1 MTQINGIV
9 SGLDTASIV
18 SQLRA
23 LALRPVQQLEARQAA
38 LQSRSSA
45 WDAFSAKFMD
55 LRAAAQ
61 TVVQQLDKRPA
72 LVTTSDYTL
81 LGVQV
86 TGSPEVG
93 SHTIRVQALAR
104 GQESLSQ
111 SFAAVDTPVV
121 GAGTLRL
128 RAGIGADD
136 HDVNGATRL
145 SALNNGAGVTP
156 GTIRITDR
164 SGASAV
170 IDLSGDVTL
179 QEVLDDISGSAG
191 VRVTAR
197 LNENGNGLLI
207 QDDTGSTNGALKIED
222 VTGTAAAGLGVATG
236 AAGVTANRVVGTDL
250 DPVYAVAIDSAH
262 NTLTQIRDAINA
274 LNGPFS
280 ASIVND
286 GTAGTPYRLALV
298 SKSTGATG
306 RVDLSSTADP
316 VVNEL
321 VGTGDGTSGQAL
333 GDFKLA
339 GGPLAAASD
348 VTALTVNGSSFDVR
362 ALGGKT
368 GVGSE
373 AEIDPATG
381 KIQFF
386 VDGVAANVTGEIRAS
401 YAPKALSF
409 TTAQSA
415 QDAQIQVGTTSPQT
429 FTSRTN
435 LFNQALPGLTMNLL
449 SANPD
454 KTVEVIVQPNV
465 NAAGDAVK
473 KYIDAFNAIVT
484 AVNAQNTYDTEK
496 SQKGGP
502 LFGDALLSTAMSQV
516 AQSVTAAVDGLPA
529 SANSIFQVGVKAGTR
544 GTLEVDAAALQ
555 DALTNRYDDV
565 RNVFLRTTNAARG
578 ATVSATSTAAG
589 YDAADAV
596 NGETSSTAF
605 GPGAG
610 EGWMDDTP
618 GVFPD
623 AMTFRF
629 SSARTLVKAVVRTVD
644 GPGQTAATT
653 GIRDYDLQALR
664 QGGDPAVE
672 ADWLTL
678 TSVRN
683 NTQGVRTH
691 LFTAVA
697 ERLRLK
703 ILATNAADGRSRVVE
718 LEAHES
724 SGSAS
729 RTGALI
735 DHLTDSTTGLFAQAH
750 AQTKDQITQIGDR
763 IDAANARVDR
773 DMARLE
779 KQFQQMEKALSQLQ
793 GMSQSLNALLG
804 IATTSSASSLKTSSN

>member
-23 LALRPVQQLEARQAA
+23 LALQPVQQLETRKAD
-38 LQSRSSA
+38 LQSRSKA
-45 WDAFSAKFMD
+45 WDAMSAKFMD
-55 LRAAAQ
+55 LRTAAQ
-61 TVVQQLDKRPA
+61 AVVQQLDKKPT
-72 LVTTSDYTL
+72 LVTTSDYSL

-86 TGSPEVG
+86 TGAPEVG

-111 SFAAVDTPVV
+111 SFSAVDTPVV

-128 RAGIGADD
+128 RAGLGADD

-145 SALNNGAGVTP
+145 SALNNGAGVVP

-179 QEVLDDISGSAG
+179 QEVMDDISGQAG

-197 LNENGNGLLI
+197 LNDDGTGLLI
-207 QDDTGSTNGALKIED
+207 QDDTGSTNAALKIED
-222 VTGTAAAGLGVATG
+222 VTGTAAQDLGIRTPG
-236 AAGVTANRVVGTDL
+236 AGVTANKVVGTDL
-250 DPVYAVAIDSAH
+250 DPLFTVALDSAH

-286 GTAGTPYRLALV
+286 GTAGTPYRLAIV
-298 SKSTGATG
+298 SKSTGVAG
-306 RVDLSSTADP
+306 RVDLTAAADP
-316 VVNEL
+316 VVNEA
-321 VGTGDGTSGQAL
+321 VGTGDGTAGAAL
-333 GDFKLA
+333 GDYRLA
-339 GGPLAAASD
+339 APLGAASD
-348 VTALTVNGSSFDVR
+348 LSALTVGGVAFVPR
-362 ALGGKT
+362 AVGANT
-368 GVGSE
+368 GVGNE
-373 AEIDPATG
+373 VEVDAATG
-381 KIQFF
+381 RLQFF
-386 VDGVAANVTGEIRAS
+386 VDGVAANITGDIRAS
-401 YAPKALSF
+401 YAPRALTF
-409 TTAQSA
+409 TEVQAA
-415 QDAQIQVGTTSPQT
+415 QDARIQVGTTSPQT

-435 LFNQALPGLTMNLL
+435 LFTQALPGLTMNLL

-465 NAAGDAVK
+465 NAAADAVK
-473 KYIDAFNAIVT
+473 KYIDAYNAIVT
-484 AVNAQNTYDTEK
+484 AVSAQNTYDTEK
-496 SQKGGP
+496 KQKGGP
-502 LFGDALLSTAMSQV
+502 LFGDALLTTALSQV
-516 AQSVTAAVDGLPA
+516 TQAVTAAVDGLPA
-529 SANSIFQVGVKAGTR
+529 SINSVFQVGVKAAAR
-544 GTLEVDAAALQ
+544 GTLSVDGTVLQ

-578 ATVSATSTAAG
+578 AAVTASSSAAG
-589 YDAADAV
+589 YDAGDAV
-596 NGETSSTAF
+596 NGEIDSADF

-618 GVFPD
+618 GVYPD
-623 AMTFRF
+623 TLTLRF
-629 SSARTLVKAVVRTVD
+629 ASPRTLVKAVLRTVD

-653 GIRDYDLQALR
+653 GLRDYDLQALR
-664 QGGDPAVE
+664 LGGDAAV
-672 ADWLTL
+672 ASDWLTMA
-678 TSVRN
+678 SVRN
-683 NTQGVRTH
+683 NVQGVRANF
-691 LFTAVA
+691 FTTVT

-724 SGSAS
+724 SGAAS

-735 DHLTDSTTGLFAQAH
+735 ESLTDATDGLFAQAH
-750 AQTKDQITQIGDR
+750 AKTADQITQIGAR

-773 DMARLE
+773 EMTRLE
-779 KQFQQMEKALSQLQ
+779 TQFRQMEKALSQLQ

-804 IATTSSASSLKTSSN
+804 VAATSASTNLKASGN